1 MCRFSSTLSFAL
13 LMAFQTGCNFF
24 SQFREDSLKH
34 FSKISTSRTFTE
46 TQIKDLSDLLQ
57 TLHSYTVEDED
68 CGYVRRAL
76 DDNKTILDL
85 EKTYELEP
93 FFIYDELLKINAKD
107 LINIP
112 ETLEQEVALKIVTAW
127 KGEATSEQLDAIILK
142 IRKCYPENLKRD
154 S

>member
-1 MCRFSSTLSFAL
+1 MCRFFSSLIFLTI
-13 LMAFQTGCNFF
+13 FQIGCNL
-24 SQFREDSLKH
+24 SQFKEDSLTH
-34 FSKISTSRTFTE
+34 FSKLSTSRTFTE
-46 TQIKDLSDLLQ
+46 TQIKDLTELLQ
-57 TLHSYTVEDED
+57 TLHSYTVKDED
-68 CGYVRRAL
+68 CGYVRRVL
-76 DDNKTILDL
+76 NDNKTILDL
-85 EKTYELEP
+85 EETYKLEP
-93 FFIYDELLKINAKD
+93 FFIYDELLEINAKD